1 MKCIFTKY
9 QNATKDKNVEIFQ
22 ELSDNNLMKLVKDNE
37 RETLKMISKYFR
49 RIFTNSILLKSI

>member
-9 QNATKDKNVEIFQ
+9 QNAIKDKNVEVFQ
-22 ELSDNNLMKLVKDNE
+22 ELSNNNLMKLVKDNE
-37 RETLKMISKYFR
+37 REMLKMIPKYFR